1 MGAMFIIF
9 ADAKNLFSLL
19 TKLTSAMVS
28 KELMDALK
36 AAGIRRLTDL
46 QREAYRKIVTG
57 KDVLIVAPTGS
68 GKTEAALIPVFD
80 KIIETNWREGI
91 VAIYITPLRAL
102 NRDMLR
108 RIKRITEMLRITVDV
123 RHGDTPESVRVK
135 QSKKP
140 PQVLITTPE
149 TFQILFLGKKLKKA
163 LKNVKFLIIDE
174 IHEIIDSERGVQLS
188 IAIERLR
195 EVAKFQTIG
204 LSATVS
210 RPEVVSRF
218 LGSHA
223 EVVEWK
229 AEKEYDVWVVK
240 PEYDGEI
247 ADELEVEKEIAAELK
262 FIADVVKR
270 YGSALIFV
278 NTRQTA
284 EALGVKLKKLV
295 KAEVHHGSLSRE
307 ARVEAEDKFARGELE
322 ALICTSSMELGID
335 IGHVDVVVQY
345 GSPRQAVRLVQ
356 RVGRSGHGL
365 GRVSRGYIVASSF
378 DDILESIVILRRA
391 KEGLLEDAE
400 IHFGSLDV
408 LANQICA
415 IALEY
420 GRIDAEKV
428 YRIIRKAYPY
438 RNLSFEDFEKI
449 CEYLGKIGKIFYD
462 DGEIG
467 ARRNTRRYFY
477 SNISM
482 IPDEKR
488 YKVVDV
494 ASGRTIGSLDESFLS
509 TFSGEIFA
517 MKGELWR
524 VLSVEDVVKVEP
536 VAVEGEIPSWAGEE
550 IPVPFEVAQDVGVLR
565 NWIAGNIR
573 TKGEK
578 GAVEAIREFTNENA
592 AKFVVDVISR
602 HMEKGFSIPTDSHIV
617 IDGSEGVT
625 VINACFGHKVNE
637 SIGRILA
644 LLLSARRGGSVSV
657 EIDPYRI
664 KLSPAKPD
672 EVLNVLKVVEPES
685 VEFLGERAVFDTRL
699 MQWKIINA
707 ARKFGLI
714 DKEEELSR
722 INLRNLVLKLRDT
735 PVYREALREIFL
747 EKMDIERAEKIFED
761 IRSGEID
768 ISLYNELSPISTA
781 SRHRVADILAV
792 RSSEAIL
799 KAFKK
804 RLQNETCRIHCLN
817 CKASYTEKVE
827 NFNQFKCIRCG
838 SRMIA
843 VFNSRR
849 DIKEFRKEELFKLA
863 NLVMGHGKRAV
874 YALSTYGIGAD
885 TAARILS
892 RFYPTEDDFFK
903 ALIEAERNYV
913 RTRKFW
919 G

>member
-1 MGAMFIIF
+1 
-9 ADAKNLFSLL
+9 
-19 TKLTSAMVS
+19 MVS
-28 KELMDALK
+28 KELMGALK

-46 QREAYRKIVTG
+46 QREAYKKILRG

-80 KIIETNWREGI
+80 RIIEVNWKEGI

-108 RIKRITEMLRITVDV
+108 RIKKISEMLKITVDV
-123 RHGDTPESVRVK
+123 RHGDTPESVRAR
-135 QSKKP
+135 QSKNP

-149 TFQILFLGKKLKKA
+149 TFQILFLGKKLKRA

-188 IAIERLR
+188 IGIERLR
-195 EVAKFQTIG
+195 EIASFQTIG

-210 RPEVVSRF
+210 RPEIVSRF

-229 AEKEYDVWVVK
+229 AEKEYDVQVVK
-240 PEYDGEI
+240 PDYSNG
-247 ADELEVEKEIAAELK
+247 DELEVEKEIAAELK

-284 EALGVKLKKLV
+284 EALGVRLKKLV

-378 DDILESIVILRRA
+378 DDILESVVILKRA

-415 IALEY
+415 MALEY
-420 GRIDAEKV
+420 GRIGAEEV

-449 CEYLGKIGKIFYD
+449 CEYLDTIGKIFYD

-477 SNISM
+477 NNISM

-488 YKVVDV
+488 YKVIDIT
-494 ASGRTIGSLDESFLS
+494 SGRTIGSLDESFLS
-509 TFSGEIFA
+509 TFSGESFA
-517 MKGELWR
+517 MRGELWR

-573 TKGEK
+573 VKGNE
-578 GAVEAIREFTNENA
+578 GAIEVLREFMTENA
-592 AKFVVDVISR
+592 AKFVVDVISKHIER
-602 HMEKGFSIPTDSHIV
+602 GFSVPTDSHIV

-637 SIGRILA
+637 AIGRILA
-644 LLLSARRGGSVSV
+644 LLISARRGSSVSV

-672 EVLNVLKVVEPES
+672 EVLDILKVVEPES
-685 VEFLGERAVFDTRL
+685 VEFLSERAVFDTRL
-699 MQWKIINA
+699 MQWKVVNA

-722 INLRNLVLKLRDT
+722 INLRNLVIKLRDT
-735 PVYREALREIFL
+735 PIYREALREIFL
-747 EKMDIERAEKIFED
+747 EKIEIERTEKIFED
-761 IRSGEID
+761 IRRGEID

-781 SRHRVADILAV
+781 SSRSVADILAV
-792 RSSEAIL
+792 RSAEAIL

-804 RLQNETCRIHCLN
+804 RLQNEVCRIHCLN
-817 CKASYTEKVE
+817 CNASYTERVE
-827 NFNQFKCIRCG
+827 NFNQFECIRCG

-849 DIKEFRKEELFKLA
+849 DVKDFRKNELFKLA
-863 NLVMGHGKRAV
+863 NLVMGYGKKAV

-913 RTRKFW
+913 RTRRFW
-919 G
+919 D

>member
-1 MGAMFIIF
+1 
-9 ADAKNLFSLL
+9 
-19 TKLTSAMVS
+19 MVS
-28 KELMDALK
+28 KKLMDALK
-36 AAGIRRLTDL
+36 AAGIERLTDL
-46 QREAYRKIVTG
+46 QTEAYRKILSG
-57 KDVLIVAPTGS
+57 RDALIIAPTGS

-80 KIIETNWREGI
+80 RIIGMDKKEGI
-91 VAIYITPLRAL
+91 IAIYITPLRAL

-108 RIKRITEMLRITVDV
+108 RIRKISEMLKITVDV
-123 RHGDTPESVRVK
+123 RHGDTPENVRAR

-163 LKNVKFLIIDE
+163 LRNVKFVVIDE
-174 IHEIIDSERGVQLS
+174 IHELIDSERGVQLS
-188 IAIERLR
+188 IAVERLR
-195 EVAKFQTIG
+195 EIAKFQTIG

-210 RPEVVSRF
+210 KPEVVSRF
-218 LGSHA
+218 LGANA
-223 EVVEWK
+223 EVIEWR
-229 AEKEYDVWVVK
+229 AEKEYDVRVVK
-240 PEYDGEI
+240 PGLDSGI
-247 ADELEVEKEIAAELK
+247 AEELGIDEEIAAELK
-262 FIADVVKR
+262 FIADVVKEH
-270 YGSALIFV
+270 GSALIFV

-284 EALGVKLKKLV
+284 EALGIKLKKLV

-307 ARVEAEDKFARGELE
+307 ARVEAEERFARGELE

-335 IGHVDVVVQY
+335 IGHVDVVIQY
-345 GSPRQAVRLVQ
+345 GSPRQVVRLVQ

-365 GRVSRGYIVASSF
+365 GRISRGYIVASSF
-378 DDILESIVILRRA
+378 DDILESIAIVRRA

-415 IALEY
+415 LALEY
-420 GRIDAEKV
+420 GRIDAEKA

-438 RNLSFEDFEKI
+438 RTLSFEDFEKI
-449 CEYLGKIGKIFYD
+449 CEYLSNIGKIFYD

-488 YKVVDV
+488 YRVVDITT
-494 ASGRTIGSLDESFLS
+494 GRTIGSLDESFLS

-517 MKGELWR
+517 MKGELWK

-536 VAVEGEIPSWAGEE
+536 VAMEGEIPSWAGEE

-565 NWIAGNIR
+565 NWIAGNVR
-573 TKGEK
+573 VKGK
-578 GAVEAIREFTNENA
+578 RGAIEALLEFTNENA
-592 AKFVVDVISR
+592 AKFVVDVISKQIER
-602 HMEKGFSIPTDSHIV
+602 GFSIPSDSHIV
-617 IDGSEGVT
+617 VDGSEGMV
-625 VINACFGHKVNE
+625 VVNACFGHKVNE
-637 SIGRILA
+637 TIGRILA
-644 LLLSARRGGSVSV
+644 LLLSARRGSSVAV

-664 KLSPAKPD
+664 KLSPSRPD
-672 EVLNVLKVVEPES
+672 EVLSVIQSVEPDS
-685 VEFLGERAVFDTRL
+685 VEFLAERAVFDTRL
-699 MQWKIINA
+699 MQWKVVNA

-714 DKEEELSR
+714 DKEDELSR

-747 EKMDIERAEKIFED
+747 EKMDLEKAREVFSG
-761 IRSGEID
+761 IRNGEID
-768 ISLYNELSPISTA
+768 ISVYSELSPISTA
-781 SRHRVADILAV
+781 SRQRAIDVLAV

-804 RLQNETCRIHCLN
+804 RLEKETCRVYCLN
-817 CKASYTEKVE
+817 CKASYTEKVSD
-827 NFNQFKCIRCG
+827 FSRFTCIRCG

-849 DIKEFRKEELFKLA
+849 DVREFKKEELFRLA
-863 NLVMGHGKRAV
+863 NLVMSYGKMAV
-874 YALSTYGIGAD
+874 YALSTYGIGAE

-892 RFYPTEDDFFK
+892 KFYLTEDDFFK

-913 RTRKFW
+913 RTRRFW
-919 G
+919 GS